1 MISSAIFFI
10 AVAST
15 STKYQALVLILWG
28 ATLLYFGIF
37 QALILYWLPQYMES
51 HLENDCH
58 NFFTM
63 YVVGRS
69 LDIRRERIEDLR
81 EGLTVLVE

>member
-37 QALILYWLPQYMES
+37 QALILYWLPQVPIFS
-51 HLENDCH
+51 NL
-58 NFFTM
+58 FGSTWKA
-63 YVVGRS
+63 
-69 LDIRRERIEDLR
+69 I
-81 EGLTVLVE
+81 